1 MMINSEPI
9 PILSLIY
16 AHRVNTKLIIFGLE
30 ETVNLNLWVSTTLV
44 ELKPFIEKLTG
55 SPRKLRQL
63 TNEADTQESMH
74 YIKEPASDQWLH
86 PRTHQ
91 VLQVA
96 TTL

>member
-1 MMINSEPI
+1 MIIISEPI

-30 ETVNLNLWVSTTLV
+30 ETVNLNLRVSTTLV

-63 TNEADTQESMH
+63 TNDADTQECVDA
-74 YIKEPASDQWLH
+74 I
-86 PRTHQ
+86 
-91 VLQVA
+91 
-96 TTL
+96 